1 MKKLK
6 EQIHSLGIRPGV
18 SLFVHCSVKA
28 IGHGVGTEEVI
39 ALLREAVGDEGTLL
53 FPTFTARDEE
63 YFDPGSTPSVMGIAA
78 EVFRTLPGTLRSRH
92 PRHPVAAQGP
102 AAVELLDGH
111 EHAIGPCGSGTPFE
125 KHARS
130 GGQILMIGVDL
141 DTLTLLHTAE
151 ALLDLPYLTEID
163 SAYLDSVG
171 SVKHIT
177 MHQAPG
183 GHRGGV
189 RLFEKAM
196 RNFDLIRDGRF
207 GDARTML
214 MDAGSVLDYM
224 VELLRDDPMAALCRG
239 DFCPDCTYFKSKIRS
254 RQLSELG
261 AELSMLLPE
270 MPDDPVKYKDLVDRF
285 ASHISFVTASDL
297 NIIRL
302 SAGEK
307 VPPPSDHIHRWI
319 LHPDP
324 EDLVRFDVLPSGY
337 SGFAYNPLEA
347 SQAGL
352 QPFYDVVYKAKCRD
366 LITDIFIEDG
376 LSGLKG
382 YCSPPLKYC
391 NELAPDGKV
400 VLGEGHAQLQEI
412 ISAMRMRNY
421 SGRYHLVVPPG
432 NLYVD
437 TLRLLKEFW
446 NLLP

>member
-1 MKKLK
+1 MNKLK
-6 EQIHSLGIRPGV
+6 EQVHSLGIRPGV
-18 SLFVHCSVKA
+18 SLFVHSSVKA
-28 IGHGVGTEEVI
+28 VGHDVRPEEVI

-53 FPTFTARDEE
+53 FPTFTARDKE
-63 YFDPGSTPSVMGIAA
+63 YFDPGTAPSVMGAA
-78 EVFRTLPGTLRSRH
+78 SEVFRTMPGTLRSRH

-102 AAVELLDGH
+102 AAVELLEGH

-151 ALLDLPYLTEID
+151 ALLDLPYLFVLD
-163 SAYLDSVG
+163 GAYLDSGG
-171 SVKHIT
+171 SVKRIT

-196 RNFDLIRDGRF
+196 RNLGLIRYGWF
-207 GDARTML
+207 GNARTLL
-214 MDAGSVLDYM
+214 MDAGRVLDYM
-224 VELLRDDPMAALCRG
+224 IERLRNDPMAALCRG
-239 DFCPDCTYFKSKIRS
+239 DYCPDCTYLKSKIRS
-254 RQLSELG
+254 RQLIELG
-261 AELSMLLPE
+261 AELSILLPA
-270 MPDDPVKYKDLVDRF
+270 MPDDPAKYKELVDRF
-285 ASHISFVTASDL
+285 ASHINFVTAADL
-297 NIIRL
+297 NIIHV

-307 VPPPSDHIHRWI
+307 VPPPPDHIHTWI
-319 LHPDP
+319 LQPDP
-324 EDLVRFDVLPSGY
+324 TDLIRFEALPTGY
-337 SGFAYNPLEA
+337 AGFAYNPVEA

-352 QPFYDVVYKAKCRD
+352 HPFYDVVYKAKCRD

-376 LSGLKG
+376 FSGLKG
-382 YCSPPLKYC
+382 FCFPPLKYC
-391 NELAPDGKV
+391 NELAPDGNV
-400 VLGEGHAQLQEI
+400 VLGEGHAQLREI
-412 ISAMRMRNY
+412 ISALRMRNY

-437 TLRLLKEFW
+437 TLKLLKEFW

>member
-6 EQIHSLGIRPGV
+6 EQVHSLGIRPGV
-18 SLFVHCSVKA
+18 SLFVHSSIKA
-28 IGHGVGTEEVI
+28 IGHGVRAEKMI
-39 ALLREAVGDEGTLL
+39 ALLREAVGNEGTLL
-53 FPTFTARDEE
+53 FPTFTERDEE
-63 YFDPGSTPSVMGIAA
+63 YFDPGSTPSVMGAA
-78 EVFRTLPGTLRSRH
+78 SEVFRTMPGTLRSRH

-102 AAVELLDGH
+102 AAGEILEGH

-151 ALLDLPYLTEID
+151 ALLDLPYLTERD
-163 SAYLDSVG
+163 DAYLDSGG

-189 RLFEKAM
+189 RLFEKAL
-196 RNFDLIRDGRF
+196 RNLDLVRYGRF

-214 MDAGSVLDYM
+214 MDAGSVLDFM
-224 VELLRDDPMAALCRG
+224 IEKLRDDPMAALCCG
-239 DFCPDCTYFKSKIRS
+239 DYCPDCEYFKSKIRS
-254 RQLSELG
+254 RQLRELG
-261 AELSMLLPE
+261 VEVSLLLPA
-270 MPDDPVKYKDLVDRF
+270 MPDDPAKYKDLVDRF
-285 ASHISFVTASDL
+285 ASHINFVTDSDL
-297 NIIRL
+297 SIIRL

-307 VPPPSDHIHRWI
+307 APPPPDHIHTWI
-319 LHPDP
+319 IQPDP
-324 EDLVRFDVLPSGY
+324 EDLVRFDALPSGY
-337 SGFAYNPLEA
+337 AGFAYNPIEA

-376 LSGLKG
+376 LTGLKG
-382 YCSPPLKYC
+382 FCVPPLSYC
-391 NELAPDGKV
+391 NDLAPDGTV
-400 VLGEGHAQLQEI
+400 ILGEGHAQLREI
-412 ISAMRMRNY
+412 ISALRMRNY